1 MRTIIIET
9 EVPYDPSFP
18 PSWPHKV
25 LQAAV
30 AMRAAYAKAGRA
42 GSPSP
47 GDLEALGDAL
57 LDAATAELGEVI
69 VPSSRLARSEE
80 SPSSEAIT
88 ARGGRL
94 DVDRCVDPFDLPEVV
109 RGDMDEPIIFGRAE
123 EP

>member
-1 MRTIIIET
+1 MRTIIGET
-9 EVPYDPSFP
+9 AVPDGIHFP

-30 AMRAAYAKAGRA
+30 AMRAAYLRAGR
-42 GSPSP
+42 GGGPSP

-69 VPSSRLARSEE
+69 VPSRRE
-80 SPSSEAIT
+80 PSSGEAVT
-88 ARGGRL
+88 ARGG
-94 DVDRCVDPFDLPEVV
+94 RCVDPFDLPEVV
-109 RGDMDEPIIFGRAE
+109 RGEMDELLPPIIFGRAE